1 VALEVSCL
9 SGMCCAFRG
18 GPTRRGAAFALAPG
32 LLPSPQRDFVRV
44 IPFLSAARKRT
55 VLILVAVFLV
65 LNLGWFICLQS
76 MTDTIVRCT
85 YGLPKLT
92 GTSVAR

>member
-1 VALEVSCL
+1 VVDGEPVAGE
-9 SGMCCAFRG
+9 
-18 GPTRRGAAFALAPG
+18 AAMENLG
-32 LLPSPQRDFVRV
+32 
-44 IPFLSAARKRT
+44 KRT

-76 MTDTIVRCT
+76 MTDTVVRCT

-92 GTSVAR
+92 CTKVSG

>member
-1 VALEVSCL
+1 MENL
-9 SGMCCAFRG
+9 G
-18 GPTRRGAAFALAPG
+18 
-32 LLPSPQRDFVRV
+32 
-44 IPFLSAARKRT
+44 KRT

-76 MTDTIVRCT
+76 MTDTVVRCT

-92 GTSVAR
+92 CTKVSG

>member
-1 VALEVSCL
+1 MENL
-9 SGMCCAFRG
+9 G
-18 GPTRRGAAFALAPG
+18 
-32 LLPSPQRDFVRV
+32 
-44 IPFLSAARKRT
+44 KRT

-76 MTDTIVRCT
+76 MTDTVVRCT

-92 GTSVAR
+92 CTKVSGWAAFAVLSCTFYGPPAREQAPYGTARQHDLSARGLCDPRY

>member
-1 VALEVSCL
+1 MLDGQPVAGEAVMENL
-9 SGMCCAFRG
+9 G
-18 GPTRRGAAFALAPG
+18 
-32 LLPSPQRDFVRV
+32 
-44 IPFLSAARKRT
+44 KRT

-65 LNLGWFICLQS
+65 LNLGWFIRLQS
-76 MTDTIVRCT
+76 MTDTVVRCT

>member
-1 VALEVSCL
+1 MLDGEAVAGE
-9 SGMCCAFRG
+9 
-18 GPTRRGAAFALAPG
+18 AAMENLG
-32 LLPSPQRDFVRV
+32 
-44 IPFLSAARKRT
+44 KRT

-76 MTDTIVRCT
+76 MTDTVARCT

-92 GTSVAR
+92 CTSVAR